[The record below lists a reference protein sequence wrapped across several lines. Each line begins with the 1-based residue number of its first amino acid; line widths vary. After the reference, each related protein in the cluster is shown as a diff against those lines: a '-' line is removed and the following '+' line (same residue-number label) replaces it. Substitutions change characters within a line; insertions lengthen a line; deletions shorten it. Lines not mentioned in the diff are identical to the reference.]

1 MGLIP
6 ITGLR
11 NERAPIVRIEGDMVF
26 KGKIDM
32 ETHAYVRFLV
42 KFKGISTNKI
52 LDEVKISCFSL
63 YCIVQAQTLN
73 GQC

>member
-6 ITGLR
+6 ITGLL

-32 ETHAYVRFLV
+32 ETRAYVRSLV
-42 KFKGISTNKI
+42 KFKGMSTNKI
-52 LDEVKISCFSL
+52 LHEVKISCFSL
-63 YCIVQAQTLN
+63 YWMVSVKIE
-73 GQC
+73 